1 LHRLYFATTKEKV
14 ALPILETIEM
24 LADFTDEKSSIINSG
39 QFSRMINQLHP
50 HVIAQNLL
58 LDLSSIQPFSKP
70 A

>member
-1 LHRLYFATTKEKV
+1 LHRLYFATTKGKA

-39 QFSRMINQLHP
+39 QFNRMINQPHP
-50 HVIAQNLL
+50 LVIAQNLL
-58 LDLSSIQPFSKP
+58 LDLSSTQPFSNP

>member
-1 LHRLYFATTKEKV
+1 LHRLYKEKA

-39 QFSRMINQLHP
+39 QFNRMINQIHP
-50 HVIAQNLL
+50 YVIARNLL
-58 LDLSSIQPFSKP
+58 LDLNSTQPFFNKP